1 MSRSKLSLITYQIWI
16 HFHCF
21 VPIIFRVKMVKLT
34 LGTWLTLPEQLS
46 FSALRPQK
54 AEPASHKAVFP
65 HLHWPW
71 KSCINLLVSSS
82 DWYLHFFLIQYLSDS
97 TKITKDTESAIKSL
111 QTNLASLCSN
121 KDVSAWEPAVGQTN
135 QSIALKNISFLL
147 SVLHTHRVGRQLFRG
162 LKELSI
168 TFDAWLT
175 FIKPKGLRFPSISFR
190 MLKMPRPTTGLSF

>member
-21 VPIIFRVKMVKLT
+21 VPIIFRVKVVNIT

-97 TKITKDTESAIKSL
+97 TKITTNTESAIKSL
-111 QTNLASLCSN
+111 QTYLASLCSN

-135 QSIALKNISFLL
+135 QSIALKNISTTACFLL
-147 SVLHTHRVGRQLFRG
+147 SVLHMHTFYRREKQTRASPWSTSLFYTCT
-162 LKELSI
+162 LHI
-168 TFDAWLT
+168 AHC
-175 FIKPKGLRFPSISFR
+175 
-190 MLKMPRPTTGLSF
+190 TGWAGNFLEG